1 MAKQTVNIDVQIGTK
16 DLTTLDSLLKQTGV
30 SLQAIDT
37 DLQGVGDSVGEVV
50 AGLGEVGA
58 GAKDIA
64 KVEDAAMS
72 AAKGAGKL
80 ADETK
85 KVGKASKDAGKEATI
100 FGDIKDKFN
109 DMTKGVKKVIVS
121 MKTLK
126 GAVAATGIGALLVAF
141 GTLIAYFKTS
151 EEGSRKLAI
160 ATETISLLFGKLVE
174 TAASLG
180 ETLFNVFSSPGQ
192 AIKDFGNLVKDF
204 IIDKFNAVIDAAG
217 LIGKSIKLLFEGE
230 FSAAAEAAGQ
240 GFSKLNEELNPVV
253 AIGKAVVSTG
263 KAIAKV
269 YREEIVPA
277 VEEATKT
284 AIKLVDAQR
293 GLRDLQQELIVTNAE
308 LTKELEGQKRIA
320 EDTTLDYQTRKTAL
334 EEVNRI
340 QIQLAENVATQA
352 KAEED
357 LLKLQISQEAN
368 YEKRE
373 ELETQLAEKTA
384 ERINSELALQ
394 TVKQEADKVS
404 RELET
409 EEVARKTEINDIL
422 AQLDLDRIEDQFEK
436 ARRELELQE
445 QAALDELR
453 LKKATEEEITRAEK
467 AFTEK
472 RKKLAKEETDYKKQ
486 LKKQELDT
494 NLAAASAALGAI
506 QSIVG
511 QDAAEGKALAIAQA
525 TIDTFRAANGVIAE
539 TKGGSF
545 ARIAGMIAVITVG
558 LANVAT
564 IASTQIPGQPN
575 SGGSIPTVPSAT
587 GPNLGRIQD
596 QDLNAPDVGA
606 IQTPAVRAYVLTGD
620 INSSQE
626 ADSRLNNR
634 RSLG

>member
-1 MAKQTVNIDVQIGTK
+1 MANQVVNIDVEIGTK
-16 DLTTLDSLLKQTGV
+16 DLTKLDALLKETGV
-30 SLQAIDT
+30 SLKGINT
-37 DLQGVGDSVGEVV
+37 DLQDVGDSVTDVV
-50 AGLGEVGA
+50 SGLGEVGVA
-58 GAKDIA
+58 SKDIA
-64 KVEDAAMS
+64 KVEKAAIGAS
-72 AAKGAGKL
+72 KGAEKL

-85 KVGKASKDAGKEATI
+85 KVGKESKKAGKEATI

-126 GAVAATGIGALLVAF
+126 GAIAATGIGALIIAF
-141 GTLIAYFKTS
+141 GTLIAYFKSS
-151 EEGSRKLAI
+151 EEGSRKLAV

-174 TAASLG
+174 TAADLG
-180 ETLFNVFSSPGQ
+180 KKLFDVFSSPGQ
-192 AIKDFGNLVKDF
+192 AIKDFGNLVKNF

-240 GFSKLNEELNPVV
+240 GFKKLNEELNPVV
-253 AIGKAVVSTG
+253 AIGKAVVNTG

-269 YREEIVPA
+269 YKEEIVPA

-293 GLRDLQQELIVTNAE
+293 GLRDLQQELIVQNAE

-320 EDTTLDYQTRKTAL
+320 EDTTLDYQTRKEAL
-334 EEVNRI
+334 EEVNRL

-384 ERINSELALQ
+384 ERINAELTLQ
-394 TVKQEADKVS
+394 TVKQEADKVG

-409 EEVARKTEINDIL
+409 EEVARKTEINDVL
-422 AQLDLDRIEDQFEK
+422 AQLDLDRIEDVFEK
-436 ARRELELQE
+436 ARKELEIEE
-445 QAALDELR
+445 QKLLDELR
-453 LKKATEEEITRAEK
+453 LKKATEEEIAKVEK
-467 AFTEK
+467 AFIDK
-472 RKKLAKEETDYKKQ
+472 RKKLKKEETDFNKKLDEEEADNQ
-486 LKKQELDT
+486 LALASQAFGAVAGLLGEASVAGK
-494 NLAAASAALGAI
+494 AAA
-506 QSIVG
+506 V
-511 QDAAEGKALAIAQA
+511 AQA
-525 TIDTFRAANGVIAE
+525 TIDTYAGADKAFAQGGVFGFVLGAAIIAAGLQNVAKIVSTPIPGKGSGGFSAPAANA
-539 TKGGSF
+539 
-545 ARIAGMIAVITVG
+545 
-558 LANVAT
+558 
-564 IASTQIPGQPN
+564 P
-575 SGGSIPTVPSAT
+575 T
-587 GPNLGRIQD
+587 GPNLGRIQESSL
-596 QDLNAPDVGA
+596 DLPAPEVTS
-606 IQTPAVRAYVLTGD
+606 QQPAVRAYVLTGD
-620 INSSQE
+620 INSAQE

>member
-16 DLTTLDSLLKQTGV
+16 DLTTLDSLLKKTGV

-37 DLQGVGDSVGEVV
+37 DLQGVGDSVQDVV

-100 FGDIKDKFN
+100 FGDIKNKFK
-109 DMTKGVKKVIVS
+109 DMTSGVKKVIVS
-121 MKTLK
+121 MRTLK
-126 GAVAATGIGALLVAF
+126 GAIAATGIGALLIAF
-141 GTLIAYFKTS
+141 GALVAYFKTS

-160 ATETISLLFGKLVE
+160 ATETLSLLFGKLVE
-174 TAASLG
+174 FAASVG
-180 ETLFNVFSSPGQ
+180 ETIVSAFSDPQQ
-192 AIKDFGNLVKDF
+192 AIKDLGQA
-204 IIDKFNAVIDAAG
+204 IIDNI
-217 LIGKSIKLLFEGE
+217 
-230 FSAAAEAAGQ
+230 
-240 GFSKLNEELNPVV
+240 VV
-253 AIGKAVVSTG
+253 RFTSMIEAIGFAG
-263 KAIAKV
+263 KAIVKFFNRDFAGAAEDAKMAGSKLV
-269 YREEIVPA
+269 DSFTGVEDSVSKVGNAGVEVFKQIKTTIEETTVT
-277 VEEATKT
+277 AT
-284 AIKLVDAQR
+284 KLVDAQR
-293 GLRDLQQELIVTNAE
+293 ALRDLQQELTVQNAE

-334 EEVNRI
+334 EEVNKI
-340 QIQLAENVATQA
+340 QIQLAQNVTKQA

-373 ELETQLAEKTA
+373 ELETQLADKTK
-384 ERINSELALQ
+384 ERIEAETTLQ
-394 TVKQEADKVS
+394 TVKQEADKVG

-422 AQLDLDRIEDQFEK
+422 AQLDLDRVEDVFEK
-436 ARRELELQE
+436 ARKELEIEE
-445 QAALDELR
+445 QKLLDELR
-453 LKKATEEEITRAEK
+453 LKKATEEEITKAEK
-467 AFTEK
+467 AFTDK
-472 RKKLAKEETDYKKQ
+472 RKKLAKQETDYKKQ
-486 LKKQELDT
+486 LKKQELNT

-525 TIDTFRAANGVIAE
+525 TIDTFRAANSVIAE

-545 ARIAGMIAVITVG
+545 ARIAGMIA
-558 LANVAT
+558 T

-575 SGGSIPTVPSAT
+575 SGGGSFATAPSVN
-587 GPNLGRIQD
+587 NLGRIED
-596 QDLNAPDVGA
+596 QDLGAP
-606 IQTPAVRAYVLTGD
+606 QTTVSQAPAVRAYVLTGD